1 MIRRLVGS
9 LAATPP
15 SRRRRARVVP
25 AVLACLALASSA
37 NAKCHKDCKRLIA
50 ATLKAC
56 KGACPRKSVGRE
68 CQRQCKDFRKA
79 SLAACKMATRATPPT
94 CGLSTDTTTTMTST
108 TTTSTSPIPQELVH
122 RWNWT
127 RVTPLG
133 TFNPATGEPFEPTQ
147 SAKLKLKA
155 AGAPLPEKAARDRL
169 DCGTL
174 AGETGGG
181 ETGLFSQTAAATA
194 QGQML
199 TIVSGAG
206 TRQDS
211 NNCNPAQS
219 QTAQLGSVT
228 LTLSWVLTIDPFNQR
243 QALELLAAPFDQTCN
258 PACPDLLLD
267 QIEAAGSVE
276 QLSHV

>member
-1 MIRRLVGS
+1 MIQRLGGS
-9 LAATPP
+9 L
-15 SRRRRARVVP
+15 P
-25 AVLACLALASSA
+25 ALLACLVLASSA
-37 NAKCHKDCKRLIA
+37 DARCHKDCKSLIA
-50 ATLKAC
+50 AGLKDC
-56 KGACPRKSVGRE
+56 REACPRKRAGRE
-68 CQRQCKDFRKA
+68 CRRRCKGSRTA
-79 SLAACKMATRATPPT
+79 SLAACKVATSPTPPT
-94 CGLSTDTTTTMTST
+94 CGLSTSTTTT

-133 TFNPATGEPFEPTQ
+133 TFNPNTGEPFETTQ
-147 SAKLKLKA
+147 IVQLEVHADGTALL
-155 AGAPLPEKAARDRL
+155 EIDNRNRL
-169 DCGTL
+169 DCCTV
-174 AGETGGG
+174 AGGNCGG
-181 ETGLFSQTAAATA
+181 ETTVFYPMAAATA

-267 QIEAAGSVE
+267 QIE
-276 QLSHV
+276 

>member
-1 MIRRLVGS
+1 MIRRVVGS
-9 LAATPP
+9 LAAAPL
-15 SRRRRARVVP
+15 SRRRRARVLP
-25 AVLACLALASSA
+25 SLLACLALASSA

-68 CQRQCKDFRKA
+68 CQRQCKDSRKA

-94 CGLSTDTTTTMTST
+94 CGLSTGTTTTTMTST
-108 TTTSTSPIPQELVH
+108 TTTSTSPVPQELVH

-133 TFNPATGEPFEPTQ
+133 TFNPTTGEPFETTQ
-147 SAKLKLKA
+147 IAQLELHA
-155 AGAPLPEKAARDRL
+155 DGTTLLEIDDRDRL
-169 DCGTL
+169 DCCTV
-174 AGETGGG
+174 AGGNCGG
-181 ETGLFSQTAAATA
+181 ETTVSYPTATATA

-267 QIEAAGSVE
+267 QIE
-276 QLSHV
+276 

>member
-1 MIRRLVGS
+1 MMRRIVGA
-9 LAATPP
+9 LAGGPP
-15 SRRRRARVVP
+15 NRRRRARVLSSL
-25 AVLACLALASSA
+25 LACLALASSA
-37 NAKCHKDCKRLIA
+37 DAKCHKDCKRLIG
-50 ATLKAC
+50 ATLKVC
-56 KGACPRKSVGRE
+56 KGSCPRKRAGRE
-68 CQRQCKDFRKA
+68 CQRRCKGSREA
-79 SLAACKMATRATPPT
+79 SLAACKVATSPTPPT
-94 CGLSTDTTTTMTST
+94 CGLSTSTST
-108 TTTSTSPIPQELVH
+108 TTSTTTISTSPIPQELVH

-133 TFNPATGEPFEPTQ
+133 TFNPNTGEPFETTQ
-147 SAKLKLKA
+147 IVQLELHADGTTLL
-155 AGAPLPEKAARDRL
+155 EIDNRNRL
-169 DCGTL
+169 DCCTV
-174 AGETGGG
+174 AGGNCGG
-181 ETGLFSQTAAATA
+181 ETTVSYPTATATA

-267 QIEAAGSVE
+267 QIE
-276 QLSHV
+276 